1 MPAIRSICQ
10 GGIIAVLVTCA
21 ACRSTGGSMAAR
33 EEIAN
38 ILGQQAAAWNRG
50 DVDAFM
56 QPYWHSSDLSFSSG
70 GRVTRGWDS
79 TRERYRQ
86 RYPTREAM
94 GRLTFSEL
102 EITKLGDGAALVLGR
117 WRLKRKEPVG
127 GAFTLVLRKLEGRW
141 IIIHDHTS
149 RDDQ

>member
-1 MPAIRSICQ
+1 
-10 GGIIAVLVTCA
+10 
-21 ACRSTGGSMAAR
+21 MAAR

-94 GRLTFSEL
+94 GRLTFGKL